1 MEEDYFP
8 NLRFPRIK
16 PLFAG
21 LIFVSLAFIL
31 TTFLYASDPK
41 FGWAVDVA
49 PEAVYH
55 SQKVMQMDYAEM
67 EEKFRIYVYPH
78 DDDIDINITKN
89 TTISGKYASE
99 DYFFRNIKES
109 AFITRDPLQAHLFFI
124 PISSHKLHQKAK
136 LMAASLHR
144 VEAEYGGWGEASW
157 AAMLCVVVFLI
168 FLPLGMA
175 PGPVQPPSLPVLA
188 IIPVFLA
195 VVFLLMTIGTK
206 TLISSYNKMASIV
219 GKYVE
224 RLIAMYPHWNRTLGA
239 DHFFLTCHEID
250 VEATKKVSF
259 LVKNAIRV
267 VCSPSYVTRFIP
279 HKDVSLP
286 LVMQPFPMPTIRN
299 DIAERNIL
307 GYWAGNS
314 NSETRRKL
322 VNLWGRDDELDIQR
336 SKGVRM
342 NKFYRSK
349 FCICPVG
356 SIATTN
362 RITMAIHY
370 GCVPVIMADYYDLPF
385 NDILDWRK
393 FSVILKESD
402 VYNLKD
408 ILKAKAGADYR
419 NLYNNLL
426 KVQKH
431 FQWNTPPVKYDT
443 FGMLMYNLWLRR
455 NVVKY

>member
-1 MEEDYFP
+1 MPIFP
-8 NLRFPRIK
+8 LRRRCLSLKDCFI
-16 PLFAG
+16 LL
-21 LIFVSLAFIL
+21 LIVCLILRIL
-31 TTFLYASDPK
+31 TTLLSLNFTHMSPK
-41 FGWAVDVA
+41 LDWAVDVA
-49 PEAVYH
+49 PEADEFSGDEVYH
-55 SQKVMQMDYAEM
+55 LPKFMQMDYAEM
-67 EEKFRIYVYPH
+67 EKKFRIYVYPH
-78 DDDIDINITKN
+78 DDDTNN
-89 TTISGKYASE
+89 TMISGKYASE

-124 PISSHKLHQKAK
+124 PISSHKLHQK
-136 LMAASLHR
+136 
-144 VEAEYGGWGEASW
+144 
-157 AAMLCVVVFLI
+157 
-168 FLPLGMA
+168 
-175 PGPVQPPSLPVLA
+175 
-188 IIPVFLA
+188 
-195 VVFLLMTIGTK
+195 
-206 TLISSYNKMASIV
+206 ISSYKKMTSIV
-219 GKYVE
+219 GKHVE

-250 VEATKKVSF
+250 VGATEKVPF

-267 VCSPSYVTRFIP
+267 VCSPSYATGFIP

-286 LVMQPFPMPTIRN
+286 LVMQPFAMPTIQ
-299 DIAERNIL
+299 DILAKRNIL
-307 GYWAGNS
+307 GYWAGTS

-322 VNLWGRDDELDIQR
+322 VKLWGRDDELDIQR

-356 SIATTN
+356 SRATSN

-419 NLYNNLL
+419 KLYNNLREV
-426 KVQKH
+426 KKH
-431 FQWNTPPVKYDT
+431 FQWNTRPVKYDT
-443 FGMLMYNLWLRR
+443 FGMVMYDLWLRR